1 MKFLNRIQ
9 KCTATIW
16 LLFFLIIANSNFISV
31 SGAPGQQDEIP
42 ISGLVADANSNEP
55 LPGVSIIVKG
65 TSVGTVTDMNGK
77 YSINVPY
84 GASLQ
89 FSCIGYLKE
98 EFTIRDETE
107 LSVKLVPDIIGLEEI
122 VVVGY
127 GIQKKSDV
135 TGSIASVSSEKITE
149 VPVSGIDH
157 ALQGR
162 ASGVNIITKSGRPG
176 EDATIQIR
184 GITSINAG
192 SPLLIVD
199 DIPGGSLAGINAN
212 DIESIEILKD
222 ASSAAIYGV
231 SGGNGVIIV
240 TTKKGQQGKLK
251 TNFNFYTGIENSTRK
266 LDLMNS
272 QQLMQWFEETQWEG
286 SSPRNRDTIATT
298 GRIDTLPTYDWQGFV
313 FEPSHTQNYD
323 LTMSGGSENST
334 FLISANYFKQD
345 GIIRNSD
352 YQRYTLR
359 IKSDHKLLKR
369 IKFSQNSYYVNTN
382 TDGFDWQFHEY
393 YNSPIIP
400 ALLMPPMVPDY
411 NEDGTWANSDLSG
424 NSNPLA
430 MMDMINRKAKTNDIS
445 TNISVDIEILKGLI
459 FKSRFFGN
467 MGFDDTKEFQDV
479 YYNTTTDRRD
489 KNKLLGRIDR
499 SLDYTAQQLL
509 SYNFS
514 LLNNHNITLLA
525 GMEYSRNRSYY
536 ISGERDSLPSPL
548 PAMQFFSTSYDRE
561 APSQIIQ
568 GGGEEGR
575 KLSYFTR
582 LNYDY
587 KGKWLLTANLR
598 RDGVHNLHPR
608 QRIGYF
614 PSISGGWKFS
624 EEEFMQS
631 QGLISFGKI
640 RIGYGE
646 MGAFPRTDYPY
657 LSLVRT
663 PSTLGYSFDNSD
675 VSSVGAAVIQIEN
688 PDIKWETVRMTNVGI
703 DLAFF
708 QNRLSVSAEY
718 YNKVNEDMIMD
729 METPYI
735 TGTYSMGADFDGST
749 TYPEVNVGS
758 IRNSGFE
765 FNLGY
770 KKMVGNLKGSFDL
783 NFSTLKN
790 KVLDLA
796 ADSLTRGSI
805 HWLNPINL
813 TRIGGSVSEFWG
825 WETDGIF
832 TESDPFII
840 VNDRKI
846 ITNQAFRITD
856 QGDTVY
862 AQRDARPG
870 DARFKDV
877 NGDGRVLTDQDKV
890 SLGSPLPKFIF
901 GFSINLEYK
910 NFDFS
915 AFFNGAYGN
924 KILNGIKQYLY
935 YRQDFTN
942 HAADFANRYV
952 ENDIYKYDPVTGERF
967 IAVPANHNT
976 TVFRDD
982 SKNYSRPT
990 DFYVEDGSYLR
1001 LKILNLGYTIP
1012 AALTSKINIQKFR
1025 VYVGI
1030 KNLFTITKYQGYNPE
1045 AGYTSE
1051 DQNLDMGIDIGVYPV
1066 TRMYLIGVNLNF

>member
-1 MKFLNRIQ
+1 MKFFNQIQ
-9 KCTATIW
+9 KYTVTIW
-16 LLFFLIIANSNFISV
+16 LFFFLIIANSNFISV
-31 SGAPGQQDEIP
+31 SGVPIQQDEIP
-42 ISGLVADANSNEP
+42 ISGIVTDANSNEP
-55 LPGVSIIVKG
+55 LPGVSVIVKG
-65 TSVGTVTDMNGK
+65 TSFGTVTDLEGR
-77 YSINVPY
+77 YSIHVPS
-84 GASLQ
+84 GALLQ
-89 FSCIGYLKE
+89 FSYIGYLKE
-98 EFTIRDETE
+98 EYTITDETE

-135 TGSIASVSSEKITE
+135 TGSIASVSSEKLTE
-149 VPVSGIDH
+149 IPVSGVDH

-162 ASGVNIITKSGRPG
+162 ASGVNVITKSGRPG
-176 EDATIQIR
+176 ENTTIQIR

-192 SPLLIVD
+192 SPLIIVD
-199 DIPGGSLAGINAN
+199 DVPSKLDGLNAN
-212 DIESIEILKD
+212 DIESVEILKD

-251 TNFNFYTGIENSTRK
+251 TNFNFYTGIENTTRK

-272 QQLMQWFEETQWEG
+272 QQFMQWYEEGQWEG
-286 SSPRNRDTIATT
+286 SSARRRDTIANT
-298 GRIDTLPTYDWQGFV
+298 GRFDTIPTYDWQDFI

-334 FLISANYFKQD
+334 FLISASYFKQD

-352 YQRYTLR
+352 FQRFTLR
-359 IKSDHKLLKR
+359 INSDHKLTKR
-369 IKFSQNSYYVNTN
+369 IIFSQKSYYANVN

-411 NEDGTWANSDLSG
+411 NEDGTWANSEEFG
-424 NSNPLA
+424 NNNPLA
-430 MMDMINRKAKTNDIS
+430 MLDMINRKAKGDSIS
-445 TNISVDIEILKGLI
+445 SNINVDIDILKGLR
-459 FKSRFFGN
+459 FTSRFFGYA
-467 MGFDDTKEFQDV
+467 GFFDTKEFQDV

-489 KNKLLGRIDR
+489 KNLLLERMDR
-499 SLDYTAQQLL
+499 SLGYTAQQLL
-509 SYNFS
+509 TYNFS

-525 GMEYSRNRSYY
+525 GMEYSRSRSYY
-536 ISGERDSLPSPL
+536 ISGERDSLPSPIS
-548 PAMQFFSTSYDRE
+548 AMLYFSTSYDRE
-561 APSQIIQ
+561 AASQIID
-568 GGGEEGR
+568 GGGRESR
-575 KLSYFTR
+575 KLSYFAR

-587 KGKWLLTANLR
+587 KGRYLLTANLR

-614 PSISGGWKFS
+614 PSISAGWKFS
-624 EEEFMQS
+624 EEEFMPS

-675 VSSVGAAVIQIEN
+675 VSSVGAAPIQIEN
-688 PDIKWETVRMTNVGI
+688 PDIKWETVHMTNVGI

-708 QNRLSVSAEY
+708 QNRLNFSAEY
-718 YNKVNEDMIMD
+718 YNKVNEDMIME
-729 METPYI
+729 METPCI
-735 TGTYSMGADFDGST
+735 TGSYSMGATWDGST
-749 TYPEVNVGS
+749 TYPEVNIGS

-783 NFSTLKN
+783 NFATLKN
-790 KVLDLA
+790 EILDLA
-796 ADSLTRGSI
+796 ADSLTRGQI
-805 HWLNPINL
+805 HWLTPINL
-813 TRIGGSVSEFWG
+813 TRIGGSLSEFWG
-825 WETDGIF
+825 YETDGMF
-832 TESDPFII
+832 TTEDPTEEIDGNLVF
-840 VNDRKI
+840 
-846 ITNQAFRITD
+846 TNQPYRINS
-856 QGDTVY
+856 QGNIVY
-862 AQRDARPG
+862 AQRNVRPG

-877 NGDGRVLTDQDKV
+877 NGDGIVLTDEDKV
-890 SLGSPLPKFIF
+890 SLGSPLPKLIY
-901 GFSINLEYK
+901 GFSLNLQYK

-915 AFFNGAYGN
+915 TFFIGTYGN
-924 KILNGIKQYLY
+924 KILNGLKQYLY
-935 YRQDFTN
+935 YRQGSAN
-942 HAADFANRYV
+942 HSADFANRYV

-967 IAVPANHNT
+967 LAVPANHNT
-976 TVFRDD
+976 TVFRDA
-982 SKNYSRPT
+982 SSNYNKMT

-1001 LKILNLGYTIP
+1001 LRNVNLGYTIP
-1012 AALTSKINIQKFR
+1012 ATLTGKINVEKLR
-1025 VYVGI
+1025 VYIGI
-1030 KNLFTITKYQGYNPE
+1030 KNLFTITKYKGFNPE

-1066 TRMYLIGVNLNF
+1066 TRMYLIGANMNF